1 MRTNIG
7 VRSGILLLVFWTVSV
22 FAQNQITAAEA
33 KSHIGE
39 KATVCGQVASAHYAS
54 SSRGAPTFLN
64 LDKPYPNQ
72 VFTVVI
78 WGNDRAKFGHPEESY
93 HDKRI
98 CVAGSISDYRGVP
111 EIEVHEPSQ
120 IKTQ

>member
-7 VRSGILLLVFWTVSV
+7 VRSGILLVVFWTVSV
-22 FAQNQITAAEA
+22 FGQNQITASEA
-33 KSHIGE
+33 KSHVGE
-39 KATVCGQVASAHYAS
+39 KATVCGQVASARYAS

-98 CVAGSISDYRGVP
+98 CVTGSISDYRGVP
-111 EIEVHEPSQ
+111 EIEVHELSQ